1 MEYIVTADRK
11 TCGKRP
17 GEVITEK
24 EIQTVGGNVRS
35 LLREGKISV
44 KEAPKARKEI
54 KEIKEEPQVQQA
66 EPQAFV
72 FNQVNNEGD
81 K

>member
-1 MEYIVTADRK
+1 MEYIVTAEQK

-24 EIQTVGGNVRS
+24 DIQTAGGNVKLLLS
-35 LLREGKISV
+35 LGKISV
-44 KEAPKARKEI
+44 KEAPKVRKET
-54 KEIKEEPQVQQA
+54 KEEPQVQQE

>member
-54 KEIKEEPQVQQA
+54 KEEPQVQQE

>member
-44 KEAPKARKEI
+44 KEAPKARKET
-54 KEIKEEPQVQQA
+54 KEQPQVQQE